1 MNETDLERE
10 FLRNDM
16 LAKEVE
22 WLEQE
27 HFYEEERNRRLPAI
41 IKVVIPKYHKHE
53 KQNSR
58 KNTERNPTRTN

>member
-10 FLRNDM
+10 FLKNDT

-27 HFYEEERNRRLPAI
+27 HFYEEERNTRLPAI

-53 KQNSR
+53 GTNR
-58 KNTERNPTRTN
+58 KSNKANQEKS